1 MMGST
6 AVLPA
11 ESPGSGF
18 DCASASD
25 AAPRASREA
34 IDSWRRRSRMTWNR
48 PVSLIDVPAVMGN
61 RLYPIYTS
69 LTIPGHWPVHWS
81 APGRSDEPPSE
92 LQSLMRSSYAVFSL
106 KHNNRLPTSAYKHY
120 NLTHY
125 KPH

>member
-48 PVSLIDVPAVMGN
+48 PVSLLEVPAVMGN
-61 RLYPIYTS
+61 RHYPIYAS
-69 LTIPGHWPVHWS
+69 LTLPGHRQVHWKI
-81 APGRSDEPPSE
+81 E
-92 LQSLMRSSYAVFSL
+92 
-106 KHNNRLPTSAYKHY
+106 SAYTREEGGRYVK
-120 NLTHY
+120 NTGG
-125 KPH
+125 

>member
-6 AVLPA
+6 AVLPG
-11 ESPGSGF
+11 ESPWSAF

-48 PVSLIDVPAVMGN
+48 PVSLIEVPAVMGN

-69 LTIPGHWPVHWS
+69 LTDRKSVVLGKSVSVSLNIG
-81 APGRSDEPPSE
+81 GRRIIKKKKKTK
-92 LQSLMRSSYAVFSL
+92 Q
-106 KHNNRLPTSAYKHY
+106 K
-120 NLTHY
+120 
-125 KPH
+125 